1 MYLPRVWRHA
11 GDPEMVYVTYYSV
24 AELME
29 VLQHDKDIQGPA
41 EDLDSIVVMTQPAL
55 KYHLLELRFVKSI
68 PCLEANS
75 SSNSY
80 CQTNLNHMSS
90 TKLSHIPTA

>member
-1 MYLPRVWRHA
+1 
-11 GDPEMVYVTYYSV
+11 
-24 AELME
+24 ME

-55 KYHLLELRFVKSI
+55 KYHLVELRFVKSI
-68 PCLEANS
+68 SCLEANS

-90 TKLSHIPTA
+90 TKLSHIPTAWIRQARPPQKKQTKAWKDCNP